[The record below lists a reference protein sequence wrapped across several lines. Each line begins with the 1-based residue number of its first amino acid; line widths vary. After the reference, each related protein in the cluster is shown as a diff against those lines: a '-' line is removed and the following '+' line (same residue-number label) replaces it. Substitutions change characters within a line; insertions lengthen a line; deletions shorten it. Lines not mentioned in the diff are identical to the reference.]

1 MPCTLHT
8 PSQKHSNAR
17 RVAWVAGITLLMM
30 GGEIFGGLLFG
41 SMALLA
47 DGIHMGT
54 HFLALGLALFAYR
67 FAERHA
73 SNERF
78 AFGTGKVGVLA
89 GYTSAL
95 LLIVSAF
102 TMAIEALQRLWN
114 PEPIDY
120 RQALILAVVGL
131 IVNLISAWLLGEEG
145 HSHEDHE
152 ESEDHEEH
160 GQKDHNLEAAYLHVL
175 ADALTSVAAI
185 AALLAGLYMGWQWL
199 DAAVAIAGGALV
211 LRWGLQLSRSTGS
224 ILLDHGD
231 HEGEAEKIHAL
242 ARSHGAVIEDLHIWR
257 LDEHRRALLCSI
269 TGLAEPTAV
278 QRLRE
283 AIESEGYA
291 HCTVESQAE
300 RNRV

>member
-8 PSQKHSNAR
+8 PSQRHTHAR

-30 GGEIFGGLLFG
+30 GAEIFGGLLFG

-54 HFLALGLALFAYR
+54 HFLALGLTLFAYR

-73 SNERF
+73 RNERF
-78 AFGTGKVGVLA
+78 AFGTGKVGVLG

-102 TMAIEALQRLWN
+102 TMAIEALERLWN

-120 RQALILAVVGL
+120 SQALILAIVGL
-131 IVNLISAWLLGEEG
+131 IVNLISAKLLGEEG

-160 GQKDHNLEAAYLHVL
+160 GHKDHNLEAAYLHVL

-185 AALLAGLYMGWQWL
+185 AALLAGLYLGWQWL
-199 DAAVAIAGGALV
+199 DAAVALAGGALV
-211 LRWGLQLSRSTGS
+211 LRWGLQLLRSTGS
-224 ILLDHGD
+224 ILLDHGE
-231 HEGEAEKIHAL
+231 HEGDAEKIHAL
-242 ARSHGAVIEDLHIWR
+242 AKSHGAVIEDLHIWR

-269 TGLAEPTAV
+269 SGLPQASQQQA
-278 QRLRE
+278 LRE
-283 AIESEGYA
+283 ALKALGPYE
-291 HCTVESQAE
+291 HCTVEA
-300 RNRV
+300 RTL